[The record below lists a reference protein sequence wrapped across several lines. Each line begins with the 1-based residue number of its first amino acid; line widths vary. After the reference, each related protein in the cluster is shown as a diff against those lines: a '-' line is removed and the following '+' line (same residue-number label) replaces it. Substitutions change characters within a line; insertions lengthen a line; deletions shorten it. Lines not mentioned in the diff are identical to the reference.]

1 MNSHQ
6 SFIPGT
12 TFHLFT
18 LQTCTMLTFICLFFL
33 LSVLTLHS
41 IFLQI
46 DVKFK
51 VAATGG
57 YYYPGHLPVLG
68 E

>member
-1 MNSHQ
+1 MCELTPKFYNI
-6 SFIPGT
+6 SFIYSANL
-12 TFHLFT
+12 HHAHIYLFV
-18 LQTCTMLTFICLFFL
+18 LSSECTD
-33 LSVLTLHS
+33 SHS